1 MLNVQNMTG
10 YSKMKKSPILCRNEK
25 ILITKFVT
33 NLNSLIGMYCQ
44 NPIYPIFIRMF
55 YNDNYIISQSLFSP
69 LPDVVESKKDQ
80 NWKILSR
87 KNCFTA
93 EIEAAVILR
102 PPFKDKLQR
111 KQTREHCQW
120 NNKPKNCGFYQSYWN
135 SYIKF

>member
-1 MLNVQNMTG
+1 
-10 YSKMKKSPILCRNEK
+10 
-25 ILITKFVT
+25 
-33 NLNSLIGMYCQ
+33 
-44 NPIYPIFIRMF
+44 MF

-111 KQTREHCQW
+111 KQTSKHCQW
-120 NNKPKNCGFYQSYWN
+120 NNKLKDYGFYHGTKVTGTAASN
-135 SYIKF
+135 SSQPAPIVGQRVVI